1 MSWTSAR
8 GSTERTLRA
17 GDPIFVAAMVA
28 IAAWAAWPI
37 YQGTQFLILVGVSVV
52 AGFGLA
58 ILGAYRKWSLLTRAL
73 IGIGVFLAIGI
84 PIAVPSALGNGPQLI
99 QGAQELL
106 SGVVDGWRQLET
118 ISIPVG
124 SYQATLVPAL
134 IVFLF
139 GSIFAL
145 SLAMRRTSS
154 SLLALPIVFIML
166 VFGLAFGSSDSS
178 NPIVFGSYSIV
189 LPREL
194 LMGAVAF
201 LTTVSW
207 LGWRSWRA
215 RADALRRAESGSGVR
230 NISSARSTIVRR
242 FVLGVMMILVAIV
255 VAGFAAPNLASGKT
269 REVLRVAPVPTVSN
283 YVTPL
288 SLYREFYN
296 DEYSTPLFTV
306 DTVSSAAPTIQLA
319 TLDSYDGRVFSS
331 SNSFARVPYTLP
343 TAPGSGTA
351 SATVSIKGYRY
362 QWVPVVGALSSLSFS
377 GAHADALTDGFFYN
391 STNET
396 AVDTSAAG
404 LQSGDRYVVKS
415 AAPAST
421 VPLASLTP
429 PAKGSAPLFRD
440 SVIPASLT
448 TWVKNQNQPYNGAGL
463 QVLITRL
470 RNRGYLSH
478 SLITPS
484 TKGVNWMTELAPP
497 YTFQSSA
504 AGQSDGRIDQL
515 FTSLNQKQ
523 DQVGGTAN
531 APLVA
536 AVGDDEQ
543 FAAAGALVA
552 EKLGFPAR
560 VVVGANLADCVGGVC
575 KGNSIAAWIEVQ
587 GSNGQWVE
595 IDVTPQHVNPVEP
608 NVVKHRDPNN
618 ATEVAPKNATVVS
631 PDQDQVG
638 NRGAKNQTS
647 NTGPDL
653 TVLWATLRGTG
664 VGLIVLLIL
673 AGPFLIIAGVKVAR
687 RRGRRRLENPES
699 RIAAGW
705 EEYVDVA
712 IDYGLPVLPNPTR
725 TEIAARYGGTTG
737 PRLAALADRAVFGWQ
752 EVGEVEGEEFWR
764 EVDEER
770 KRLQDSVTRWGRIKA
785 AISLR
790 SLTQSIPVLSR
801 VPAWR
806 AK

>member
-1 MSWTSAR
+1 MSWTSVR
-8 GSTERTLRA
+8 GSAERTLRV

-28 IAAWAAWPI
+28 IAAWTAWPI
-37 YQGTQFLILVGVSVV
+37 YQSNQFLIVVVVSVI
-52 AGFGLA
+52 AGFALA
-58 ILGAYRKWSLLTRAL
+58 ILGAYRNWSLLTRAL
-73 IGIGVFLAIGI
+73 IGIGVFLVAGI
-84 PIAVPSALGNGPQLI
+84 PVAVPSALGTGPQLI

-106 SGVVDGWRQLET
+106 SGVVVGWRQLET

-154 SLLALPIVFIML
+154 YLLALPIVFIML
-166 VFGLAFGSSDSS
+166 VFGIAFGSSDSS

-194 LMGAVAF
+194 LMGTVAF
-201 LTTVSW
+201 LATVSW
-207 LGWRSWRA
+207 LGWRSWRT

-230 NISSARSTIVRR
+230 NISSARSTVARR
-242 FVLGVMMILVAIV
+242 FVLGVMMILVAVV

-269 REVLRVAPVPTVSN
+269 RDVLRVAPIPTVSN

-288 SLYREFYN
+288 SLYRQFYN
-296 DEYSTPLFTV
+296 DDYSTPLFTV
-306 DTVSSAAPTIQLA
+306 DTSGATESIIRLA
-319 TLDSYDGRVFSS
+319 TLDSYDGRVFSA

-343 TAPGSGTA
+343 TTPGTGTV
-351 SATVSIKGYRY
+351 SATVSITGYRY
-362 QWVPVVGALSSLSFS
+362 QWIPVLGSLASLNFS
-377 GAHADALTDGFFYN
+377 GSHADALTDGFFYDSAN
-391 STNET
+391 QT

-404 LQSGDRYVVKS
+404 LQGGDRYVVR
-415 AAPAST
+415 AAATASS
-421 VPLASLTP
+421 VSLAGLRP

-440 SVIPASLT
+440 SVIPASLS
-448 TWVKNQNQPYNGAGL
+448 TWVKNQNQPYNGSGL
-463 QVLITRL
+463 QVLINRL

-478 SLITPS
+478 SLVTPS

-504 AGQSDGRIDQL
+504 AGQSDGRIDEL

-536 AVGDDEQ
+536 AIGDDEQ
-543 FAAAGALVA
+543 FATAGALVA

-560 VVVGANLADCVGGVC
+560 VVVGANLSDCVGGVC

-587 GSNGQWVE
+587 GSNGQWVDV
-595 IDVTPQHVNPVEP
+595 DVTPQHVNPIEP
-608 NVVKHRDPNN
+608 NVVKHRDPDNG
-618 ATEVAPKNATVVS
+618 TEVAPKNATVVN
-631 PDQDQVG
+631 PDQDQAG
-638 NRGAKNQTS
+638 NRGAKNRVS

-653 TVLWATLRGTG
+653 TVLWASLRGVG
-664 VGLIVLLIL
+664 VGLIVLLVL
-673 AGPFLIIAGVKVAR
+673 AGPFLIIAGVKIAR
-687 RRGRRRLENPES
+687 RRSRRRLENPES

-712 IDYGLPVLPNPTR
+712 IDYGLPVLANPTR
-725 TEIAARYGGTTG
+725 TEIAARYGGLTG
-737 PRLAALADRAVFGWQ
+737 PKLAALADRAVFGWQ

-770 KRLQDSVTRWGRIKA
+770 KRLQGSVTRWGRIKA
-785 AISLR
+785 TISLR
-790 SLTQSIPVLSR
+790 SLTQSIPVLSK
-801 VPAWR
+801 VPIWR